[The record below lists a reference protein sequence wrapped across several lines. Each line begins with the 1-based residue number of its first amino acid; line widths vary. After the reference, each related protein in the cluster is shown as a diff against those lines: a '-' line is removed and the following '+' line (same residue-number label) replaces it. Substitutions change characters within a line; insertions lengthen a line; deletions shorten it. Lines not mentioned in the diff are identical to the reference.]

1 MGIATLRVAFLPS
14 FPMHPDGTISHADE
28 REDPSGSPHA
38 PHAPEQRDPRPRL
51 RRWCLVI
58 IPGATLAFGTIMLI
72 ALGLAD
78 ARPHWWREID
88 PKNEQIAAAALR
100 VENGAATQLTQIRQA
115 ADSNQTSAP
124 WTIRISSAD
133 ANAWLAARL
142 RPWLES
148 QSAEFTWPPELRAV
162 EVRFDGGRIDVGA
175 SVGDRAPAAA
185 SPVRVIT
192 ASLRPEF
199 RASGELWLPAASTS
213 VGRLSVPS
221 SWMLS
226 RAAPAAKRAG
236 GKPLPGSIESMPEL
250 RDIISALSGDRPMMR
265 TPVIRIGDGRRV
277 RLLQLEPRDDALYIT
292 CQTLPR
298 ETARAER

>member
-1 MGIATLRVAFLPS
+1 
-14 FPMHPDGTISHADE
+14 MHPDGAISHADE
-28 REDPSGSPHA
+28 WEDPSSPPHA
-38 PHAPEQRDPRPRL
+38 PQPRTRL

-58 IPGATLAFGTIMLI
+58 IPGSMLLAGTLLLI
-72 ALGLAD
+72 ALGLAG
-78 ARPHWWREID
+78 ARPGWWRDID
-88 PKNEQIAAAALR
+88 PRNEQIAAAALR
-100 VENGAATQLTQIRQA
+100 VENGAATQLTQIRRA
-115 ADSNQTSAP
+115 ADSNQISDP
-124 WTIRISSAD
+124 WTVRISSAD

-175 SVGDRAPAAA
+175 SVGDRTVAA

-199 RASGELWLPAASTS
+199 RSSGELWLPAASTS

-226 RAAPAAKRAG
+226 RAAPAARRAG
-236 GKPLPGSIESMPEL
+236 TKALPDSLQSMPEL
-250 RDIISALSGDRPMMR
+250 RDIMSALSGERPMMR

-277 RLLQLEPRDDALYIT
+277 RLLKLEPRDDALYIT

-298 ETARAER
+298 ETTRAER

>member
-1 MGIATLRVAFLPS
+1 
-14 FPMHPDGTISHADE
+14 MHSEGAISHADQWD
-28 REDPSGSPHA
+28 DPSGSPA
-38 PHAPEQRDPRPRL
+38 PPPRRIGPRA

-58 IPGATLAFGTIMLI
+58 IPGAMLMTGTVMLI

-88 PKNEQIAAAALR
+88 PKNEQVAAAALR

-162 EVRFDGGRIDVGA
+162 EVRFDDGHIDVGA
-175 SVGDRAPAAA
+175 SVGDRAFAAA

-226 RAAPAAKRAG
+226 RAAPAAKRVVS
-236 GKPLPGSIESMPEL
+236 KPLPGSIESMPEL

-265 TPVIRIGDGRRV
+265 TPVVRIGDGRRV
-277 RLLQLEPRDDALYIT
+277 RLLKLEPRDDALYIT

-298 ETARAER
+298 ETTRAER